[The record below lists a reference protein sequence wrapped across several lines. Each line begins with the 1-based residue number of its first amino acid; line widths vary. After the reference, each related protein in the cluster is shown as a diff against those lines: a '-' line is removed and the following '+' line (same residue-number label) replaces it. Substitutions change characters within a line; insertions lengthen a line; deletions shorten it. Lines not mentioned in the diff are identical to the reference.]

1 MAKAKARSSETKRNI
16 PKMMKTICNEMLT
29 DLEDATRPVLEA
41 TKCSLDNAFYSPKVG
56 YLTPGDKKVR
66 SELNVSSVQK
76 MSRVVY
82 LMEILLRNLDTGA
95 VNTKRELYYI
105 SKGMVKHSPE
115 LKPLD
120 FDEQSESDSI
130 VDFISDML
138 EIYREELNVFANDRG
153 GQTYSQQLIVEE
165 TLNDGSKATID
176 LSTLGTSPFQPKNR
190 PQNLRLKTKG
200 KVDFCLV
207 VESEGTANTLVANGF
222 TRRNKCIL
230 LGAQGVPSNGVR
242 GWVKTIQDQLKV
254 PIYFFGDLDAYTLQN
269 IYRTLRA
276 GSAASLIRNKD
287 FSAPD
292 VRFLGVLPEDVD
304 KFDLHSYEVKTKD
317 AGEMRALKKAA
328 DVLKN
333 DPFFQDKKNKKLA
346 QVLKWLIKEK
356 RRCEQQAFFMVDPKD
371 PIMPEKIILEKIK
384 KGSSKVFKIFSD

>member
-242 GWVKTIQDQLKV
+242 GWVKTIQDQLKL

-304 KFDLHSYEVKTKD
+304 KFDLHSYEVKSKD

-384 KGSSKVFKIFSD
+384 KGSWI